1 VEPKVKVED
10 IKEVVPTPDS
20 TAVVVKAKAVVE
32 GKRTELEIAVTT
44 DLAAKMAIA
53 LLATTA
59 EARLKRDD
67 LIPALDVFAAG
78 RVASAS
84 KELVRVH
91 LVFEQGTVLPL
102 EMTIEAAAALHR
114 SLDGALEGAPSP

>member
-1 VEPKVKVED
+1 VETKVKVQD
-10 IKEVVPTPDS
+10 IKAVVPTPDAA
-20 TAVVVKAKAVVE
+20 AVVVKAEAVVE

-44 DLAAKMAIA
+44 DMAANMAIA

-67 LIPALDVFAAG
+67 LMPALDVLAAG

-84 KELVRVH
+84 KEVVRVQ
-91 LVFEQGTVLPL
+91 LLFEQGTVLPL

-114 SLDGALEGAPSP
+114 SLAGVLEGAPSP